1 MSRKRGNY
9 QLFRDSMRL
18 LQHQDKDPDVLIERA
33 NKLAKI
39 LGGVYK
45 VKDQY
50 GEIVYSTEV
59 DNCEPK
65 G

>member
-39 LGGVYK
+39 LGGAYK
-45 VKDQY
+45 VKNQY

-59 DNCEPK
+59 DKCEPK